1 MANAAVI
8 PTVIESEGR
17 IERAYDIY
25 SRLLRDRI
33 IFVGEDIN
41 SHTANLIIAQLL
53 FLESEDPDKDIKMYV
68 NSPGGSVH
76 DGLGII
82 DTMNFVKCDVS
93 TVGIGLQASM
103 GAMLLSNGAKGKRF
117 LLPNSKVM
125 IHQPWGGTGSK
136 TVTDLEITLN
146 EMKDLKDRLTKMMAE
161 NTGRPL
167 KSVMA
172 DMERDYWMTADE
184 AKKYGIVDHIL
195 SKR

>member
-8 PTVIESEGR
+8 PTVIESEVR
-17 IERAYDIY
+17 MERAYEIY